1 MNGGAARPPWTHEP
15 GRLGPAVPQGRGRD
29 IRRVLTGWLAMEFG
43 AAVLAIAIVVAL
55 GPVVVVLLLGPGN
68 PWLAMGAILSISGP
82 VAAFLGGSALKLS
95 WELLRQA
102 RFG

>member
-1 MNGGAARPPWTHEP
+1 M
-15 GRLGPAVPQGRGRD
+15 PQGRGRD